1 MIGTIMESKIIKRVK
16 PQRDN
21 TELQEKCAEILAK
34 SDWIEGS
41 NLSGV
46 TREKWNDYR
55 KAIRE
60 LMSNPPEGTVVFPTK
75 PE

>member
-1 MIGTIMESKIIKRVK
+1 MESKIIKRVK

-21 TELQEKCAEILAK
+21 TELQDKCAEILANT
-34 SDWIEGS
+34 DWIEGS

-46 TREKWNDYR
+46 TREKWSIYR
-55 KAIRE
+55 QAIRE
-60 LMSNPPEGTVVFPTK
+60 LMNNPPEGEVVFPAK